1 MPSEPYGVTL
11 WEGAEVHAP
20 TEEEFREVLTLVL
33 REELNRK
40 PERVFQF
47 LYRVDV
53 DEAKTRKALLE
64 PDPPKALAGLIVDRL
79 IMTWHIRQSYKRKE

>member
-1 MPSEPYGVTL
+1 MPSEPFELTL
-11 WEGAEVHAP
+11 WEGIKVHAP
-20 TEEEFREVLTLVL
+20 TEEEFRQALTLVL

-53 DEAKTRKALLE
+53 DEAKARKALLD
-64 PDPPKALAGLIVDRL
+64 PDPPKALAELIVRRL
-79 IMTWHIRQSYKRKE
+79 IQTWHIRQLYKRKE